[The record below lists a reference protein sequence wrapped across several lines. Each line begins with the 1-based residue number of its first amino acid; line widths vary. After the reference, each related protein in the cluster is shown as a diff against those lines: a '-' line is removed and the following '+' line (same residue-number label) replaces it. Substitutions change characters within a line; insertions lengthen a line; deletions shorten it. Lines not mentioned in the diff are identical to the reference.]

1 MSGDRSF
8 AGATRNGRCAGT
20 EASPVRHATVDA
32 RRPKRRWRWLGT
44 LLALVVIAWPRLA
57 PAEPVAVAIV
67 IDGPNAR
74 AMRGIVVDALPS
86 GTNVVSDSAF
96 RAELAQ
102 QGLRKPF
109 GSAIDPAAIAEISE
123 AARSMGLAAVVV
135 VRVRRDGHRAQLL
148 VVDPSKSGASVAQVP
163 VSLKSHND
171 AVNAVGAE
179 LRRALSTEASEPSPP
194 ASSAPPIEVPATTTT
209 LSTPPA
215 PPGPEPAPSGSDL
228 GPAAAPA
235 AAPPT
240 PGQRVATSLVD
251 LSVGGDVAGRQFTYA
266 SGILP
271 KARDYLLF
279 PAPALS
285 LRGELFPFA
294 WRDVGFTAEG
304 LKMLVGENGAGSLA
318 THIEPSFYAV
328 GLRFRVHPGDDPH
341 VIVGF
346 SVAYARTAFDRV
358 GPQTAELPGV
368 IYRSVRPAIDVRVPF
383 GAFSISAIASF
394 HAILDGGSI
403 STGFYSP
410 SGYGFDGELGGALMV
425 VPKVE
430 VRLAAWYRRYAFTFV
445 PPTASFGAGGSVDE
459 LYGARLAFALV
470 L

>member
-1 MSGDRSF
+1 M
-8 AGATRNGRCAGT
+8 
-20 EASPVRHATVDA
+20 
-32 RRPKRRWRWLGT
+32 GT
-44 LLALVVIAWPRLA
+44 LLVLVAIAWPRLA
-57 PAEPVAVAIV
+57 PAEPMAVAIV
-67 IDGPNAR
+67 VDGPNAR
-74 AMRGIVVDALPS
+74 AVRGIVVDALPS
-86 GTNVVSDSAF
+86 GANVVSESVF
-96 RAELAQ
+96 RAELAR

-109 GSAIDPAAIAEISE
+109 GRAIDPAAIAKISE

-135 VRVRRDGHRAQLL
+135 VRVQRDGTGNRGQLL
-148 VVDPSKSGASVAQVP
+148 VVDPSKSGAASAPVP
-163 VSLKSHND
+163 VRLKSHKD
-171 AVNAVGAE
+171 AVTAVGAE

-194 ASSAPPIEVPATTTT
+194 ASSTPPIEAPATTAT

-215 PPGPEPAPSGSDL
+215 PPGPEPAPSASNL
-228 GPAAAPA
+228 GPAVAPA
-235 AAPPT
+235 SGPPT

-266 SGILP
+266 SGIFP
-271 KARDYLLF
+271 RARDYLRF

-294 WRDVGFTAEG
+294 WRDVGFTAEY
-304 LKMLVGENGAGSLA
+304 LKASVGENGAGSPA
-318 THIEPSFYAV
+318 TYIQPSYYAV

-358 GPQTAELPGV
+358 GPTTAELPSV
-368 IYRSVRPAIDVRVPF
+368 TYRSVRPAIDVRVPF
-383 GAFSISAIASF
+383 GAFSISATAGF
-394 HAILDGGSI
+394 HAILNGGSI

-410 SGYGFDGELGGALMV
+410 SGYGFDGEIGGALMV

-430 VRLAAWYRRYAFTFV
+430 VRFAAWYRRYAFTFV

-459 LYGARLAFALV
+459 LYGARLALALV